1 MHLRLETPC
10 FAKVLYKPVILNLSY
25 MLQSPT
31 TFLNLLKT
39 NPGASQVALWQRIF
53 LTGRRWEVGRFPEE
67 GNGNPLQ
74 YSCLENPM
82 SRGTWWP
89 TVHEVTKESDTT

>member
-53 LTGRRWEVGRFPEE
+53 LTGRRWEGSHGSWDTKAVEKAIAE
-67 GNGNPLQ
+67 GT
-74 YSCLENPM
+74 
-82 SRGTWWP
+82 RGPRPKQGQQAQKRQTSSAS
-89 TVHEVTKESDTT
+89 KN